1 MLDDLD
7 RSLIHALHID
17 GRAPFSKI
25 AAALNVS
32 VQTITRRYQR
42 LRATAGLR
50 VVGLTDPSCAGQT
63 PWLVRLTT
71 TTSTGQSLAYSL
83 ARRRDTSWVKLTSG
97 GTEILLVVNIPRG
110 AEVSRASL
118 LQDIPRTAG
127 ITAVSAH
134 YILHTYLG
142 GPTAWRG
149 HVAALTDHQRR
160 LLEPNPSGPA
170 HRRAP
175 ANSDAALL
183 AALQHDGRAT
193 LSHLATATGW
203 SQATVTRRLADLRA
217 ARAIFFDVEV
227 DDALLGATAQ
237 ALLWMSVAP
246 SHLDRVATTLSEH
259 DELAFVAAT
268 TGPTNLVTQAMCPDP
283 EALHHYLTRRL
294 GALEGIHTVETTP
307 VLATVKAAGRL
318 PLAAGYRRPPQ

>member
-1 MLDDLD
+1 M
-7 RSLIHALHID
+7 
-17 GRAPFSKI
+17 
-25 AAALNVS
+25 
-32 VQTITRRYQR
+32 
-42 LRATAGLR
+42 
-50 VVGLTDPSCAGQT
+50 
-63 PWLVRLTT
+63 
-71 TTSTGQSLAYSL
+71 
-83 ARRRDTSWVKLTSG
+83 
-97 GTEILLVVNIPRG
+97 NIPRG
-110 AEVSRASL
+110 AEVSRSSL
-118 LQDIPRTAG
+118 LQNIPRTAG

-170 HRRAP
+170 RPRAP

-259 DELAFVAAT
+259 NELAFVAAT

-318 PLAAGYRRPPQ
+318 PLAAGYRRPPE